1 LKLDSLM
8 THLVFLI
15 VALFSGTCGSIE
27 IIDDDGHL
35 IKLENPAERIIS
47 LAPSLT
53 ELMFAIGAGDKLKG
67 VIEYSDFPLE
77 AKSLPVIGRFDL
89 LDVEKILELRPDLVI
104 AWKGGSPKSSVEQL
118 KKLGLTVYIAELNDL
133 TSISIQ
139 MDKLSKLAGTANE
152 ARKSIREFNQTYESL
167 VAEYS
172 HRVAV
177 KTFYQVWNNPLIT
190 VGGNELI
197 NDIIELCGGSNVFRN
212 IKQIAPKVSVESV
225 LVANPEVIIS
235 SGVTTV
241 RPDWLDN
248 WNHWPSLTAVS
259 KQNLFFIPPDLVQRQ
274 TPRALVGAK
283 EMCGYIDKAREN

>member
-1 LKLDSLM
+1 M
-8 THLVFLI
+8 TRLGFLI

-139 MDKLSKLAGTANE
+139 MD
-152 ARKSIREFNQTYESL
+152 
-167 VAEYS
+167 
-172 HRVAV
+172 
-177 KTFYQVWNNPLIT
+177 
-190 VGGNELI
+190 
-197 NDIIELCGGSNVFRN
+197 
-212 IKQIAPKVSVESV
+212 
-225 LVANPEVIIS
+225 
-235 SGVTTV
+235 
-241 RPDWLDN
+241 
-248 WNHWPSLTAVS
+248 
-259 KQNLFFIPPDLVQRQ
+259 
-274 TPRALVGAK
+274 
-283 EMCGYIDKAREN
+283 

>member
-1 LKLDSLM
+1 MIHS
-8 THLVFLI
+8 VFL
-15 VALFSGTCGSIE
+15 VVTLFSGTCGSIE
-27 IIDDDGHL
+27 IIDDDGYL

-77 AKSLPVIGRFDL
+77 AESLPVIGRFDL

-139 MDKLSKLAGTANE
+139 MDKLSKLSGTANE
-152 ARKSIREFNQTYESL
+152 ARKSLREFNQTYESL

-172 HRVAV
+172 HRAAV

-225 LVANPEVIIS
+225 LVADPEVIIS

-283 EMCGYIDKAREN
+283 EMCGYIDKARGN

>member
-1 LKLDSLM
+1 M
-8 THLVFLI
+8 TRLVFLI

-172 HRVAV
+172 HRAAV

-212 IKQIAPKVSVESV
+212 IKQIAPK
-225 LVANPEVIIS
+225 
-235 SGVTTV
+235 
-241 RPDWLDN
+241 
-248 WNHWPSLTAVS
+248 AVS
-259 KQNLFFIPPDLVQRQ
+259 YTHLTLPTIYSV
-274 TPRALVGAK
+274 
-283 EMCGYIDKAREN
+283 